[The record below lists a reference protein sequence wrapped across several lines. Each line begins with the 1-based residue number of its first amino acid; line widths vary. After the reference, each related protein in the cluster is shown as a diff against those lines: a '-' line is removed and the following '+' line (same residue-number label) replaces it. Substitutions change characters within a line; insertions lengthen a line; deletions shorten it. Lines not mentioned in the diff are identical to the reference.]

1 MQTPTSSSATTKPR
15 SEPDWAGGLRRRCKC
30 CWLPGAS
37 WTLLISFFVEGCAAA
52 AARAGG
58 GIAGPDNQAC
68 TSAMLCSSLA
78 SVFKVSC
85 VKKACLGIHCHP
97 STGLPRSSVKHTH
110 ESGRRPVVLK
120 GAHGFFRCF
129 FLSGPRSPSSASPT
143 PSSPYRSSN
152 AAVSAWPS
160 RFTISVK
167 YACVALCTVACVVA
181 GQRARGDRRTPHRM
195 RQRMAWSIHSSIHVF
210 INSFI
215 HSFIRE

>member
-1 MQTPTSSSATTKPR
+1 
-15 SEPDWAGGLRRRCKC
+15 
-30 CWLPGAS
+30 
-37 WTLLISFFVEGCAAA
+37 
-52 AARAGG
+52 
-58 GIAGPDNQAC
+58 
-68 TSAMLCSSLA
+68 MLCSSLA

-85 VKKACLGIHCHP
+85 VQKACLGIHFHP

-110 ESGRRPVVLK
+110 ESGRRPVVRK

-181 GQRARGDRRTPHRM
+181 GQRARGDRRALTRTECGSAWHGAYTALLGAGLRAPATAAREALQRSA
-195 RQRMAWSIHSSIHVF
+195 RQTGGAVGETAQEKDHLQWSRACQRGPACCRGLVLSRCTLS
-210 INSFI
+210 
-215 HSFIRE
+215 